1 MSLEKRKILG
11 LIEVQADG
19 VIFVKEYNQ
28 IVELVNGKEII
39 HSSIPHRTPLNP
51 GDAVQFDYPM
61 VQEAAALHWKPE
73 VIKAFKNKQK
83 EQNKPKE

>member
-1 MSLEKRKILG
+1 MSLEKRKTLG
-11 LIEVQADG
+11 QIEVQADG

-28 IVELVNGKEII
+28 IVELVDGKEVI

-51 GDAVQFDYPM
+51 GDAVPFDYPM

-73 VIKAFKNKQK
+73 VIQAFKDKQK
-83 EQNKPKE
+83 ALDKK